1 MSQQITPFNAF
12 AWYDNVLPGD
22 NMSRKTAAMMIQEFG
37 ERIERDFAQSSGAH
51 FASTEGDHENAT
63 LKNGDDWFI
72 SEFYGPNSE
81 KFEKMKARIELQHA
95 AVFIE
100 LKLHFE
106 RLAKSQ

>member
-51 FASTEGDHENAT
+51 FASTEGD
-63 LKNGDDWFI
+63 DWFI